1 MTRAELITIVHK
13 RLGSLATE
21 VDFAADEAS
30 YGNAVDYALRS
41 LRGDTVI
48 ASVAV
53 EDRNELI
60 DLTEQAAYRELRN
73 RYSLYVDIE
82 IGPRREKF
90 NQTLKALDKL
100 IKPGPMVTRDAEYE
114 FTDFTLYSGS
124 STWPIDWWLRNYE
137 TWELYG

>member
-13 RLGSLATE
+13 RLGTLATE
-21 VDFAADEAS
+21 IGFLADEAS

-48 ASVAV
+48 DSVAV
-53 EDRNELI
+53 EEYNELI

-82 IGPRREKF
+82 LGPRKEKF
-90 NQTLKALDKL
+90 SQALKALDKL
-100 IKPGPMVTRDAEYE
+100 IQPGPMVTRDAEYE
-114 FTDFTLYSGS
+114 FTDFTLYSGGVS
-124 STWPIDWWLRNYE
+124 WPIDWWLRNYE
-137 TWELYG
+137 TWELLT